1 MLIDEQIIKDL
12 TKISDEFK
20 RKLLAIIK
28 QGNKLDRIE
37 LAKLVAEIDFWKDLD
52 LETQTRLKLTELFDK
67 YDDQINNLM
76 KLADV
81 QKVRD
86 AVSVNK
92 DILETLKYFR
102 GEELLGRAKVFSDQL
117 KNTLLSSI
125 INGKTFNQV
134 KEDLANIP
142 LTSPQLNTVIST
154 GYNDYGRNLLALTYE
169 KYPEQRFLYYG
180 TIIPTSSKQCTWLL
194 MNQRIINEGTP
205 NIEKFTWDKKIYY
218 ITTDKIANINS
229 TPNVLRT
236 IAATEFGAWEDDG
249 RPSEKYHPYNFF
261 KKSGGMLKIPLQK
274 DYLKLLISSLNN
286 AYDVE
291 SEYAPKNTLKAIGD
305 LRSKLINLLDDEGEL
320 KKEQINFTG
329 YTMAEINA
337 GINTPFG
344 VINWNGRIPNFNCDD
359 MWLPVTETLIKSIKA
374 FQERNKLLAEKVLGG
389 K

>member
-125 INGKTFNQV
+125 ITGKTFNQV

-194 MNQRIINEGTP
+194 MNQI
-205 NIEKFTWDKKIYY
+205 
-218 ITTDKIANINS
+218 
-229 TPNVLRT
+229 
-236 IAATEFGAWEDDG
+236 
-249 RPSEKYHPYNFF
+249 
-261 KKSGGMLKIPLQK
+261 M
-274 DYLKLLISSLNN
+274 
-286 AYDVE
+286 
-291 SEYAPKNTLKAIGD
+291 
-305 LRSKLINLLDDEGEL
+305 
-320 KKEQINFTG
+320 TG
-329 YTMAEINA
+329 YTRQEIEI
-337 GINTPFG
+337 GIDTPYG